1 MLCFYCVKF
10 FYLTP
15 KEQAM
20 RKLLI
25 MVATVSF
32 TLTYAQQTINGS
44 IIHDGIQRDY
54 ILYIPAIYDGGTE
67 VPLVFNFHG
76 FGSNA
81 NEQMLYGDFRA
92 IADSEGFLL
101 VHPEGTFFNGNQ
113 HWNVGGFTIGSTVD
127 DVGFTEALIEE
138 LAGLYTINLDR
149 VYATGMSNGGY
160 MSFLLAC
167 QLSEKIAA
175 VASVT
180 GSMTP
185 ETFDACSPQHPTPI
199 LQIHGT
205 NDEIVP
211 YNGAS
216 WSRSIED
223 VMTYWVN
230 YNNCDEPPSTTV
242 FPDIDPTDGS
252 TVEHIV
258 YQNGDNGVTTEHMK
272 VLGGRHTWP
281 GSAYNF
287 PGTNQDISASMEIWE
302 FFSRFDI
309 NGTLSTGDYNDQ
321 SVTIYPNP
329 TRSTINLSF
338 NFYERLNYTLFSATG
353 QKLISGPLESSDSQI
368 DLSNLPPNI
377 YYLVIENQTYK
388 ILKSSFR

>member
-1 MLCFYCVKF
+1 
-10 FYLTP
+10 
-15 KEQAM
+15 M
-20 RKLLI
+20 RSLLI

-32 TLTYAQQTINGS
+32 TLTYAQQVINGS

-67 VPLVFNFHG
+67 VPLVLNFHG

-81 NEQMLYGDFRA
+81 NEQMWYGDFRA
-92 IADSEGFLL
+92 IADTEDFLL

-127 DVGFTEALIEE
+127 DVGFTEALIDE

-185 ETFDACSPQHPTPI
+185 ETFDACNPQHPTPI

-223 VMTYWVN
+223 VMAYWVN

-258 YQNGDNGVTTEHMK
+258 YQNGDNYVTTEHMK

-287 PGTNQDISASMEIWE
+287 PGTNQDINASMEIWE

-309 NGTLSTGDYNDQ
+309 NGTLSAGDYHDG

-338 NFYERLNYTLFSATG
+338 NFYERLNYALFSATG
-353 QKLISGPLESSDSQI
+353 QKLISGSIESSDSQI

-388 ILKSSFR
+388 ILKSYSR